1 MDFKEIFS
9 YWRNRAFNT
18 NAELEE
24 KIIEYFTD
32 WHDTKK
38 VYDKKL
44 EEVVELPILTITGLS
59 LFLWFADRQS
69 FYDYE
74 KRGKKEDASEEEI
87 AISCTLKRARTF
99 IEKEYESQLQTW
111 NNAWAIF
118 ALKNFGWKDTQTI
131 EWELNDNGSWKMIVE
146 YVTAAH
152 SNIDENGEPLQID
165 EETDE

>member
-9 YWRNRAFNT
+9 YWRKRAFET
-18 NAELEE
+18 NEQLEQ
-24 KIIEYFTD
+24 KIIEYFESWYD
-32 WHDTKK
+32 VKR

-44 EEVVELPILTITGLS
+44 DEIVELPILTITWLA
-59 LFLWFADRQS
+59 LYLWFADRQS

-74 KRGKKEDASEEEI
+74 KRWKKEDASEEEV

-99 IEKEYESQLQTW
+99 IEKEYESQLQTG

-131 EWELNDNGSWKMIVE
+131 EWELNDNGNWKMIVE
-146 YVTAAH
+146 YIQAAH
-152 SNIDENGEPLQID
+152 ENLDENWEPLQID
-165 EETDE
+165 EEIEE